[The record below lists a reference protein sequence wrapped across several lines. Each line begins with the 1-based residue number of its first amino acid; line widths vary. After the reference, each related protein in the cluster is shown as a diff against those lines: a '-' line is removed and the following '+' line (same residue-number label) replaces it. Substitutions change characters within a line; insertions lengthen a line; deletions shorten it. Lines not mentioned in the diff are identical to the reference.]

1 MVAGRLRGVTDL
13 GQVAPRRKRNTVK
26 KMITAAI
33 GGALFSGALLG
44 AGRPVPTRIT
54 KTAPQHGTQEW
65 HRSTRAMTAMRLPAS
80 IATRTVS
87 PAK

>member
-1 MVAGRLRGVTDL
+1 M
-13 GQVAPRRKRNTVK
+13 K
-26 KMITAAI
+26 KMITAVI
-33 GGALFSGALLG
+33 GGALFTGRCWG
-44 AGRPVPTRIT
+44 AGRPVPMRTT
-54 KTAPQHGTQEW
+54 KTAPQHGMQEW